1 MQWTDDLL
9 VQTCGDIF
17 RIEKWVA
24 GLVTSSCKQTSNSQ
38 SSAILYFVVLTGRPL
53 LFRLSSDSVPLTFLT
68 RSYKA
73 ILEQLKVRCSF
84 QILLT
89 FYSFSRESFFMTA
102 VCSFLRTFFLNY
114 LRNPK
119 NCQYQNWGY
128 RIFQRLLL
136 TRQIVCAMV
145 SFIFSRISEL
155 KMPKILLFGILKF
168 DLNVS
173 QQLTSKMN
181 TF

>member
-9 VQTCGDIF
+9 IQTCGDIF

-73 ILEQLKVRCSF
+73 ILEQLKVRYFARAS
-84 QILLT
+84 
-89 FYSFSRESFFMTA
+89 
-102 VCSFLRTFFLNY
+102 
-114 LRNPK
+114 
-119 NCQYQNWGY
+119 
-128 RIFQRLLL
+128 
-136 TRQIVCAMV
+136 
-145 SFIFSRISEL
+145 
-155 KMPKILLFGILKF
+155 
-168 DLNVS
+168 
-173 QQLTSKMN
+173 
-181 TF
+181 